1 MGNKTSSLASPSE
14 RMDVDDDNKL
24 MTVPNHFIPMQ
35 YPYQK
40 TKFYVRDCYSEYYD
54 IIHKDLFGKDDMI
67 SVLITGTPGIGKSIF
82 YMYVY
87 MRMKKE
93 RKDTVFVLASFSKEK
108 QLISCVILA
117 PGKEPDILDNTI
129 QRVPFIENAI
139 YLYDG
144 TPNIVEQGLVKTV
157 IFASPN
163 HAFIKEHSKNPTMS
177 KYYMPLWTER
187 EIFEAAELL
196 ELGLDYDLI
205 QKLFFRF
212 GGSVQYILTTDID
225 FREEGLDHQDRAIG
239 SIKSWADLKKYNP
252 NFLDVKVDD
261 KDIIHRV
268 FYFVPD
274 MGKTYMYEMRLG
286 SIYIASAVEANL
298 KNADEQERLKLYRWL
313 QLIYERHLRSIYFAV
328 NLKEVNLKEVDEQE
342 RLKLFRWLQSHD
354 QTSGWLF
361 ENYCHGV
368 LSSGI
373 NAVAIL
379 LTDGAH
385 DLQLEMSP
393 GYLRIAEL
401 ESIEDM
407 FRNMYSAPD
416 IPNLPAVGYYIDTIK
431 GMIYLFQMTVS
442 RDHCISLENLTYVM
456 KKFELNK
463 HGLPFALIFVVP
475 SNMVNDYP
483 KQKITAAHSFDDL
496 KNRSVDE
503 IRGIC
508 PKTAMKL
515 SSLNISSQQDFYTA
529 ARDEGRL
536 KELMDIVKNKNCILK
551 FVEIVDGIKQYKDL
565 IDIPQFVLG
574 INVER
579 SMDMESFKR
588 KKLSS

>member
-1 MGNKTSSLASPSE
+1 
-14 RMDVDDDNKL
+14 
-24 MTVPNHFIPMQ
+24 
-35 YPYQK
+35 
-40 TKFYVRDCYSEYYD
+40 
-54 IIHKDLFGKDDMI
+54 
-67 SVLITGTPGIGKSIF
+67 
-82 YMYVY
+82 
-87 MRMKKE
+87 MK
-93 RKDTVFVLASFSKEK
+93 
-108 QLISCVILA
+108 SCVIWER
-117 PGKEPDILDNTI
+117 GKETI
-129 QRVPFIENAI
+129 KFEEGKPIPNIENAV

-144 TPNIVEQGLVKTV
+144 IPRVVKEEACIKTV

-163 HAFIKEHSKNPTMS
+163 HEFIKEHSKNPTMR

-205 QKLFFRF
+205 QNLFFRF

-239 SIKSWADLKKYNP
+239 SIKSWADLEKC
-252 NFLDVKVDD
+252 LMLRIDD

-342 RLKLFRWLQSHD
+342 RLKLSRWLQSHD

-373 NAVAIL
+373 NAVARS
-379 LTDGAH
+379 LTMGA
-385 DLQLEMSP
+385 DNLQLEMSP
-393 GYLRIAEL
+393 GYHRIAEL

-442 RDHCISLENLTYVM
+442 RDHSISLENLTYVM

-503 IRGIC
+503 IRGIG

-515 SSLNISSQQDFYTA
+515 SSLNISSQHDFYTA

-536 KELMDIVKNKNCILK
+536 KELMDIVKNKNCVFK
-551 FVEIVDGIKQYKDL
+551 FVEIVDGIKQYKEL

-579 SMDMESFKR
+579 SMDMESIKR
-588 KKLSS
+588 QKLSS